1 MVPGTSRYLYDYAEA
16 MRSEILDLLTLGLGL
31 GRRSEVTR
39 RDPRQQCSTAASN
52 GGKSRPVTGGHR
64 AKVCSKLRS
73 IHPGAAGPMA
83 RATMAC
89 AFLQHSFI
97 NYTKL
102 H

>member
-1 MVPGTSRYLYDYAEA
+1 VPGTSRYLYDYAEA

-39 RDPRQQCSTAASN
+39 R
-52 GGKSRPVTGGHR
+52 GKSRPVPGGHR
-64 AKVCSKLRS
+64 AKVCSKLRR

-83 RATMAC
+83 RATMAS